1 MERAEPK
8 RSSTRSPI
16 VRPLL
21 SLLLAAT
28 AVACAPGVLPPPKAA
43 SSEPTY
49 DATPKAPLAWA
60 DFDAKTFAR
69 AKAERKFVILDGS
82 AEWCHWCHVMEA
94 VTYHDAEV
102 RKLLDQHFITAK
114 VDVDARPDVE
124 ERYAEYG
131 WPATVIFSP
140 DAEELGK
147 YRGFIDPSRFVGIL
161 NDVVAAGAGA
171 GAGKPADEAPIPEA
185 PLAAEQ
191 LAWIERMTVLL
202 LDDRWDEEQGSWG
215 HGQKVPLFHENAWS
229 LSRARAGDAV
239 AKKRALF
246 SLDQQLAILDPVFGG
261 IYQYSTDGD
270 WKHPHFEKLLY
281 FNAGAIENYADAA
294 QLTGEK
300 RYADAARSI
309 KGYVDR
315 FLSGPEGGFYATQDA
330 DLNAHEQGKTFLTG
344 HEYYA
349 KDEAGRLAAGL
360 PRVDT
365 HEYARENGLA
375 IAAYCAFAR
384 AMKDPSATDRATRAA
399 DRILATHARK
409 AGLLAHDAEPDAHLA
424 HLADNAAFAWGLLAL
439 SEQGQKERLAQ
450 AVTLVDGVLDVME
463 DPRGGGFYA
472 HTVDPDA
479 VGIFTIRRKPFE
491 DNVMMLRV
499 LAKLVRAVP
508 EKAARYQ
515 RAIDRTL
522 RAVATPDKIVERG
535 RFLGDFLLA
544 LEETKAARR

>member
-1 MERAEPK
+1 M
-8 RSSTRSPI
+8 RSPP
-16 VRPLL
+16 VRPIL
-21 SLLLAAT
+21 SFFLLAAASCT
-28 AVACAPGVLPPPKAA
+28 PGALPAPKPPAA
-43 SSEPTY
+43 PTY
-49 DATPKAPLAWA
+49 DATPKAPLSWV

-69 AKAERKFVILDGS
+69 AKAERRFVILDGS

-94 VTYHDAEV
+94 VTYHDPEV
-102 RKLLDQHFITAK
+102 QKLLDEHFLTAK

-124 ERYAEYG
+124 ERYAAYG

-147 YRGFIDPSRFVGIL
+147 YRGFIEPSQFASIL
-161 NDVVAAGAGA
+161 RDVVAAGPNAG
-171 GAGKPADEAPIPEA
+171 GRKPADEPPIPDA

-191 LAWIERMTVLL
+191 LAWIARMTALL

-229 LSRARAGDAV
+229 LARARAGDAV
-239 AKKRALF
+239 ARKRVLF
-246 SLDQQLAILDPVFGG
+246 TLDQQLAILDPVFGG

-281 FNAGAIENYADAA
+281 FNAGAIENYAEAA
-294 QLTGEK
+294 QLTGDK
-300 RYADAARSI
+300 RYADAARAL

-330 DLNAHEQGKTFLTG
+330 DLHAHEPGKVFLTG
-344 HEYYA
+344 HAYYA
-349 KDEAGRLAAGL
+349 KNEAERLALGL
-360 PRVDT
+360 PRIDA

-375 IAAYCAFAR
+375 IAAYCAYAR
-384 AMKDPSATDRATRAA
+384 AMNDPSAKDRAARAA
-399 DRILATHARK
+399 DRTLATHTRK
-409 AGLLAHDAEPDAHLA
+409 AGLLAHDAQPDAHLA
-424 HLADNAAFAWGLLAL
+424 YLADNAAFAWGLLAL
-439 SEQGQKERLAQ
+439 AEQGQKERLGQ

-479 VGIFTIRRKPFE
+479 VGVFTVRRKPFE
-491 DNVMMLRV
+491 DNVTMLRV
-499 LAKLVRAVP
+499 LARLVRAQP
-508 EKAARYQ
+508 AKAARYQ

-522 RAVATPDKIVERG
+522 RAIATPDKIVDRG

-544 LEETKAARR
+544 LEETAAVRQ